1 MGVYTKKKNYKRF
14 TKKSRSKKSKKSRKN
29 HKKQYKKR
37 RQKGGSNITFVK
49 KGVIHEND
57 YEYIRFDED
66 NREWILLKIPHLQQY
81 IEDKKIKDKLGQE
94 LDVLPED
101 YFITCQ
107 TDEGYNNLKKRYGE
121 NSLIKYILND
131 DKFCKVNKLEEHTIE
146 NHPSYIWIRISYTYV
161 KDFWNLN
168 NN

>member
-37 RQKGGSNITFVK
+37 RQKGGSNVTFVK
-49 KGVIHEND
+49 KGVINENE
-57 YEYIRFDED
+57 YEYIRFNE
-66 NREWILLKIPHLQQY
+66 NGREWILLKIPHLKQY
-81 IEDKKIKDKLGQE
+81 IEDKKIKDMVGQE
-94 LDVLPED
+94 LVVSPED

-121 NSLIKYILND
+121 NSLIKYNLNTD
-131 DKFCKVNKLEEHTIE
+131 QFYKVNQLEEYTIT
-146 NHPSYIWIRISYTYV
+146 NHPSYIWIRINYKYV
-161 KDFWNLN
+161 KDFWNLDN
-168 NN
+168 